1 MDKEAEL
8 RARMQLEDTD
18 PFWAHALGIFLMGQQ
33 RWAEAEEAFRIALQR
48 DPAHYATYYQLG
60 ILYENTGREAD
71 AIEAFREG
79 HRLAM
84 EARDLRLLRDF
95 RMKLAI
101 YLGIDE
107 M

>member
-33 RWAEAEEAFRIALQR
+33 RWAEAEAALLEALRR
-48 DPAHYATYYQLG
+48 DPAHYATHYQLG
-60 ILYENTGREAD
+60 ILYESTGREAE

-84 EARDLRLLRDF
+84 EARDLRLLKDF
-95 RMKLAI
+95 RMKLAV